1 MCVHNKTYLYF
12 NLYNHSMHA
21 CTMYAGYDR
30 SLVAGNDYID
40 AINSEAKSIQR
51 NSMKVNEHSVHDG
64 SKQRLNVEDMLEKLK
79 RLTTHGGQ

>member
-1 MCVHNKTYLYF
+1 MKNIKWKISVALPVLLCVI
-12 NLYNHSMHA
+12 SSVQ
-21 CTMYAGYDR
+21 GYDR

-40 AINSEAKSIQR
+40 AINSEAQSIQR
-51 NSMKVNEHSVHDG
+51 NSMKVKVDEHSVHDG